1 MSVIKRLLR
10 SVRWKALNKNCGVTM
25 YISRKD
31 AGELIFQHRQDAIA
45 DVRGEAD
52 FLLALLDGD
61 DWSLVI
67 KSHALIESL
76 VTELIVSKIDQP
88 TMKSFIERLPLS
100 DNEIGKIRIA
110 KDYGILSAGQR
121 SFLKNFSELR
131 NRLVHRVE
139 NINFKFLEYVANL
152 DKNQKKS
159 WQEAYTWFEREGDE
173 GKESVWSAAA
183 IDNPRWAVFMSVFM
197 FVIFNRLSISEFD
210 GVRKLELASKE
221 TMKRLFGG
229 DSK

>member
-152 DKNQKKS
+152 DKNQKNRGRKPIHGLS
-159 WQEAYTWFEREGDE
+159 GRAMKVRSRCGVLPPLTTRDGQYLCQSSCSSFLIALAYLNLM
-173 GKESVWSAAA
+173 A
-183 IDNPRWAVFMSVFM
+183 
-197 FVIFNRLSISEFD
+197 
-210 GVRKLELASKE
+210 
-221 TMKRLFGG
+221 
-229 DSK
+229 